1 MAVPMSVAGLV
12 VVLGVAVAAFGWR
25 AGTTARAVAN
35 TAVTDAGALTDPG
48 RVALHGVARKP
59 DFTGNRAP
67 FSARS
72 YLVARWTVEE
82 WRESDTSSHWSTLA
96 TGHEAVPFVLE
107 DDTGTVAV
115 DLSGDASVTVD
126 PDRMRERH
134 EVAPDDSPPRAVQ
147 VFETKTDAVGEQR
160 GSSLNVLDG
169 GRQDGTRRYS
179 EGLVTPDEEV
189 YVLGTAERRDGD
201 LVVTGDGPAV
211 VSTAEPGTVD
221 ADGGRWRLYV
231 LLGVALVVAGTS
243 MIPANW
249 FLVG

>member
-1 MAVPMSVAGLV
+1 MAVPMPVAGLA
-12 VVLGVAVAAFGWR
+12 VVLGALVAGYGWR
-25 AGTTARAVAN
+25 SGVTARALSN
-35 TAVTDAGALTDPG
+35 TPVSDVEALTEPG
-48 RVALHGVARKP
+48 PVALHGVARKP

-72 YLVARWTVEE
+72 YLVAGWTVEE
-82 WRESDTSSHWSTLA
+82 WRESDSGSRWSTLA

-107 DDTGTVAV
+107 DDTGTVAI
-115 DLSGDASVTVD
+115 DFSEDADVTVD

-134 EVAPDDSPPRAVQ
+134 EVAPDDSPPRAVK
-147 VFETKTDAVGEQR
+147 VFETKTDGIPEQR
-160 GSSLNVLDG
+160 GSNLNVLDTE
-169 GRQDGTRRYS
+169 RRDGTRRYS

-211 VSTAEPGTVD
+211 VSTAAPEAVD
-221 ADGGRWRLYV
+221 AGGGPWRLYV
-231 LLGVALVVAGTS
+231 LLGVALVVAGLS
-243 MIPANW
+243 AIPANW